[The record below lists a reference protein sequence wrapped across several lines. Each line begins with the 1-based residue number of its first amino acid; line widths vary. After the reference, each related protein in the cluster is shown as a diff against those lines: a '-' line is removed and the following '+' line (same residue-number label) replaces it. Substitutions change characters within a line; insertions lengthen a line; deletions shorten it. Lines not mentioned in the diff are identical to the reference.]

1 MNDMEKNGWKMTLAG
16 IGLFAAG
23 FLLKWFTSSAESFGL
38 RGILYCIVIGL
49 LCVAYIAGVYMV
61 VRIFFGKKK

>member
-16 IGLFAAG
+16 IGLFTAG
-23 FLLKWFTSSAESFGL
+23 FLLKWFASSAESFGL
-38 RGILYCIVIGL
+38 RGILYCVVIGL